1 MSYSKKIISRANDL
15 VTIAA
20 CKSLN
25 LTHVNEYPKCGGT
38 WVSRLLRSY
47 IGISRD
53 YGNSR
58 LVRPNSVIQKHRLFT
73 PHFKQPV
80 IVVRD
85 PRDVWVSYFFYEAYH
100 HKGTRREVRLKSYD
114 EKASDKQ
121 NLCRYIEEKTQFPER
136 FDPGFSYNEFLDD
149 WLDRPNIHLVRY
161 EAMHSSPRDTLI
173 DILTSIGI
181 ANIDYSRLESA
192 IQENSF
198 EKITGRDAGTEDKN
212 SHKRKGI
219 VGDWKNMFNAESA
232 RLVHQTQQGYLQKL
246 GYESDGRWVDDIT
259 SC

>member
-1 MSYSKKIISRANDL
+1 MSYSKRIVSSANDL
-15 VTIAA
+15 ATIAA
-20 CKSLN
+20 CKRLN

-47 IGISRD
+47 IGISGD

-58 LVRPNSVIQKHRLFT
+58 LVRSNAVIQKHRLFT
-73 PHFKQPV
+73 PHFKKPV
-80 IVVRD
+80 IVIRD

-100 HKGTRREVRLKSYD
+100 HKSTGKKVILKSYD
-114 EKASDKQ
+114 ENASDEQ
-121 NLCRYIEEKTQFPER
+121 NLCSYIKEKTQFPER
-136 FDPGFSYNEFLDD
+136 LDPGFSYNKFLEN
-149 WLDRPNIHLVRY
+149 WLDKPHIYLVRY
-161 EAMHSSPRDTLI
+161 EAMHSRPEETLVG
-173 DILTSIGI
+173 ILNYIGI
-181 ANIDYSRLESA
+181 ANIDYPKVRAA

-219 VGDWKNMFNAESA
+219 VGDWKNIFTAESA
-232 RLVHQTQQGYLQKL
+232 RLVHDRQQGYLKKL
-246 GYESDGRWVDDIT
+246 GYEPDGRWVDDIT

>member
-1 MSYSKKIISRANDL
+1 MSYSKRIISRTNDII
-15 VTIAA
+15 TIAA
-20 CKSLN
+20 CQHLN

-47 IGISRD
+47 IGVSRD

-58 LVRPNSVIQKHRLFT
+58 LLKSNAVIQKHRLFT
-73 PHFKQPV
+73 PHFKKPV

-114 EKASDKQ
+114 DSASEQQ
-121 NLCRYIEEKTQFPER
+121 NLCNYIKEKTQFPER
-136 FDPGFSYNEFLDD
+136 FDPGFSYNRFLNE
-149 WLDRPNIHLVRY
+149 WLDRPHIHLARY
-161 EAMHSSPRDTLI
+161 EAMHSRPEETLTA
-173 DILTSIGI
+173 ILNYIGI
-181 ANIDYSRLESA
+181 ENVDYSKLTAA

-198 EKITGRDAGTEDKN
+198 ENITGRDAGTEDKN

-219 VGDWKNMFNAESA
+219 VGDWKNMFTAESA
-232 RLVHQTQQGYLQKL
+232 KFVYETQQEYLEKL
-246 GYESDGRWVDDIT
+246 GYESDGEWVSNIT
-259 SC
+259 RC

>member
-73 PHFKQPV
+73 PHFKKPV

-85 PRDVWVSYFFYEAYH
+85 PRDVWVSYFFYEVYH
-100 HKGTRREVRLKSYD
+100 HLCSYI
-114 EKASDKQ
+114 K
-121 NLCRYIEEKTQFPER
+121 EKTQFPER
-136 FDPGFSYNEFLDD
+136 FDPGFSYNKFLDD

-198 EKITGRDAGTEDKN
+198 ENITGRDAGIEDKN

-232 RLVHQTQQGYLQKL
+232 RIVHETQQGYLQKL

>member
-73 PHFKQPV
+73 PHFKKPV

-121 NLCRYIEEKTQFPER
+121 NLYRYIEEKTQFPER
-136 FDPGFSYNEFLDD
+136 FDPGFSYNKFLED
-149 WLDRPNIHLVRY
+149 WLDKSPIHLVRY
-161 EAMHSSPRDTLI
+161 EAMHNCPEETLI
-173 DILTSIGI
+173 GILNYIGI
-181 ANIDYSRLESA
+181 TEIDYSRLKAA

-198 EKITGRDAGTEDKN
+198 EKITGRNAGTEDKN

-219 VGDWKNMFNAESA
+219 VGDWKNMFTAESA
-232 RLVHQTQQGYLQKL
+232 RIVHETQQGYLEKL
-246 GYESDGRWVDDIT
+246 GYETDGGWVNDIS